1 MELYNTVTND
11 KFEYEL
17 KGFGEE
23 PVAEDHI
30 VINCKARETTIYE
43 IELKNPYNDKE
54 ITYKVE
60 TDVINSSGASKFV
73 IKPGKKAKYQFKVT
87 PVLSG

>member
-1 MELYNTVTND
+1 MQCIAESRLELSNPITND

-30 VINCKARETTIYE
+30 VINCKARESKVHE
-43 IELKNPYNDKE
+43 VELKNPHNDRDV
-54 ITYKVE
+54 TY
-60 TDVINSSGASKFV
+60 
-73 IKPGKKAKYQFKVT
+73 
-87 PVLSG
+87 

>member
-1 MELYNTVTND
+1 MFSCPNSNKEFSVKRKSTGNLPVIFSPKWLSKAEAKLELMNPYTND

-30 VINCKARETTIYE
+30 VINCKARETTKYE
-43 IELKNPYNDKE
+43 IELKN
-54 ITYKVE
+54 
-60 TDVINSSGASKFV
+60 
-73 IKPGKKAKYQFKVT
+73 QF
-87 PVLSG
+87 